1 MKHVHTTL
9 SSLVALSLLVGGCA
23 PSDKSSKSTDPQA
36 PTNKS
41 DVLAHGTPNEAPKDA
56 AAQAAAATAEA
67 APAEGTVKRK
77 PRNFEAKG
85 MYVTSTSV
93 ELPRFKTMIADMKAA
108 GGNTIVFDAKDEW
121 GIVFYDTKVPLAEK
135 IKADK
140 DRVIKDL
147 KAKVA
152 YAHSQGVH
160 VAGRVVVFQDPILA
174 KARPDLCPTDAT
186 TGGVWKELGKQMWLD
201 PSKKEVQ
208 DYAIAL
214 GRELAELGVDEVQW
228 DYVRFPAMGKT
239 QNARYAFDMK
249 AQQKHDIITGFVK
262 RAYEELK
269 PTGVMISADV
279 YGIMA
284 WAQPIDIRI
293 TGQKIEDMAN
303 HVDVLCPMVYPSH
316 FNDGFAGIARPANQ
330 PYMFVHKGVDLL
342 QKKVKG
348 TNVTI
353 RPWLQAMPYK
363 VSNFTPAYVS
373 EQLRA
378 SRDTKAVGWLLW
390 NAQNKYDTA
399 WAGVKSFSK
408 QSK

>member
-1 MKHVHTTL
+1 MKHVHIAL
-9 SSLVALSLLVGGCA
+9 SSLVALSLLAGCA
-23 PSDKSSKSTDPQA
+23 SEDKPKQTDGLAPQ
-36 PTNKS
+36 TNKS
-41 DVLAHGTPNEAPKDA
+41 AVLAHGTPNEAG
-56 AAQAAAATAEA
+56 AAQNAVSAA
-67 APAEGTVKRK
+67 APAGMLITPK
-77 PRNFEAKG
+77 PRDFEAKG

-93 ELPRFKTMIADMKAA
+93 ELPRFKTLIASLKAA
-108 GGNTIVFDAKDEW
+108 GGNTIVFDAKNEA
-121 GIVFYDTKVPLAEK
+121 GIVKYDSKVPLAET

-140 DRVIKDL
+140 DRVIRDL

-152 YAHSQGVH
+152 YAHSQGIH

-174 KARPDLCPTDAT
+174 KARPDLCPKDVN
-186 TGGVWKELGKQMWLD
+186 GGIWKELGHQIWLD

-208 DYAIAL
+208 DYAIAIA
-214 GRELAELGVDEVQW
+214 REMVENGVDEVQW

-239 QNARYAFDMK
+239 QNARYDFDMK
-249 AQQKHDIITGFVK
+249 TKERHEIITAFAK

-284 WAQPIDIRI
+284 WAQPIDVKV
-293 TGQKIEDMAN
+293 TGQLLEDMAN
-303 HVDVLCPMVYPSH
+303 YVDVLCPMVYPSH
-316 FNDGFAGIARPANQ
+316 FNDGFAGIPRPANQ

-342 QKKVKG
+342 HKKVKG

-363 VSNFTPAYVS
+363 VANFTPAYIS

-378 SRDTKAVGWLLW
+378 SRDAKATGWLLW

-408 QSK
+408 QNK